1 MSRLCQYGGRFV
13 NSPSGVVM
21 EKLKEWAKAKGIGY
35 TVLAR
40 YFIQEKLG
48 LPKR

>member
-1 MSRLCQYGGRFV
+1 MSKGRNTQIIAIRLPDYV
-13 NSPSGVVM
+13 LV
-21 EKLKEWAKAKGIGY
+21 KLKDIAKAKGIGY

-40 YFIQEKLG
+40 HYIQQKLG

>member
-1 MSRLCQYGGRFV
+1 MSKGRNTQVIAIRLPDYVLV
-13 NSPSGVVM
+13 N
-21 EKLKEWAKAKGIGY
+21 LKDRAKAKGIGY

-40 YFIQEKLG
+40 HYIQEKLG